1 MFIFKIVY
9 SKNQL
14 FQYKKLN
21 IILIYYLKIKNI
33 LILHNYYFKLI
44 IIIFK
49 ILFTIISINIDIN
62 NLSYHI

>member
-49 ILFTIISINIDIN
+49 ILFTTISINIDIN